1 VYQILADLLLVIHFA
16 FILFVV
22 GGGLLALRYRRLV
35 LLHLPALAWGVYV
48 ELSGRIC
55 PLTPWENRLRQ
66 LAGEEGYSGGFIEH
80 YLLPLIYPQDLTREL
95 QVGLGVFLAV
105 INALVYA
112 VLLYRSRLSKRRGH
126 AECRPGAPTEIEGDY
141 DSSSK

>member
-1 VYQILADLLLVIHFA
+1 MVYQFLADLLLIIHFA

-22 GGGLLALRYRRLV
+22 SGGLFALRYRRLV
-35 LLHLPALAWGVYV
+35 LLHLPALIWGVYV

-66 LAGEEGYSGGFIEH
+66 LSGEEGYSGGFIEH

-95 QVGLGVFLAV
+95 QVGLGLSLAA
-105 INALVYA
+105 INVVVYA
-112 VLLYRSRLSKRRGH
+112 ALLYRLRVSK
-126 AECRPGAPTEIEGDY
+126 
-141 DSSSK
+141 S

>member
-1 VYQILADLLLVIHFA
+1 MYTFLADLLLIIHFS

-22 GGGLLALRYRRLV
+22 GGGLVALRYRCLV
-35 LLHLPALAWGVYV
+35 FLHLPALFWGVYV

-55 PLTPWENRLRQ
+55 PLTPWENRLRH

-80 YLLPLIYPQDLTREL
+80 YLLPVIYPQDLTREL
-95 QVGLGVFLAV
+95 QVGLGVLLAA

-112 VLLYRSRLSKRRGH
+112 VLLYRYNRCKR
-126 AECRPGAPTEIEGDY
+126 
-141 DSSSK
+141 